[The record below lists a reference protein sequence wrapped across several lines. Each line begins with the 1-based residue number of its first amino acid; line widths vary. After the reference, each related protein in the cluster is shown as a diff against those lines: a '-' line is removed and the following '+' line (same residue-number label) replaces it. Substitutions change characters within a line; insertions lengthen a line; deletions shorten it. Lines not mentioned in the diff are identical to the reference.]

1 MERNHAL
8 YASQKYF
15 TVAGDT
21 ECILVD
27 GCQRET
33 VFSTV
38 IIKSLIFVV
47 KDGESFVGDEQ

>member
-21 ECILVD
+21 ECIFVD

-47 KDGESFVGDEQ
+47 KDGEPFVGDEE

>member
-21 ECILVD
+21 ECIFVD
-27 GCQRET
+27 GCQWET

-38 IIKSLIFVV
+38 IIKSLILVV
-47 KDGESFVGDEQ
+47 KDGEPFVGDEQ